1 MFPSSSSQPLIYPSL
16 GFADVPFN
24 SQSSFPSQSQTDLSQ
39 GNDPNSPEVFKQ
51 NVHLI
56 QQQLSRT
63 QDLARSALFGIENAY
78 RPGTSPTQTSECL
91 IALRQSLHILV
102 EMLRQ
107 SGVGALPMVDL
118 SALPQSVPT
127 EEKLLED
134 IPKSIEVQYAQQK
147 RIQESAAIVFNLLGS
162 VEQAVRRP

>member
-63 QDLARSALFGIENAY
+63 QDLARSALFGMCVCKCADHECRVTEGGIVFRENAY
-78 RPGTSPTQTSECL
+78 RPGTSPTQTS
-91 IALRQSLHILV
+91 
-102 EMLRQ
+102 
-107 SGVGALPMVDL
+107 GATV
-118 SALPQSVPT
+118 SYQII
-127 EEKLLED
+127 KLLTSEG
-134 IPKSIEVQYAQQK
+134 V
-147 RIQESAAIVFNLLGS
+147 
-162 VEQAVRRP
+162 